1 MKNDFLKEFIDTH
14 RGDFENPLPELNGLP
29 KVLEAMHLRQSA
41 RSGKLILAGIAAAT
55 TVILAISLYLTS
67 SQQTETVLPP
77 DPIAS
82 QHLQSKAATPDL
94 EMEKAMAVAPPITER
109 KHARKAL
116 RQPVAAAKPDIY
128 HDIRKVLKYSTS
140 TAEKIEAIQMAGS
153 MSALHENVKMLLCN
167 TFETDESPIV
177 RMAAL
182 TILGRNINDTLIRN
196 RLSAALITQ
205 TDPAIQLGL
214 INLVN
219 TDPHPLVTQHLR
231 EIASNP
237 FTIGI
242 VKDEANYALLT
253 RNN

>member
-14 RGDFENPLPELNGLP
+14 RDSFEDPLPEVNGLT
-29 KVLEAMHLRQSA
+29 KVLKTMHHRQSV
-41 RSGKLILAGIAAAT
+41 RTRKLVLAGIAAAT

-77 DPIAS
+77 DPIVA
-82 QHLQSKAATPDL
+82 QHLQSKVVPPNPETKNEIVATTS
-94 EMEKAMAVAPPITER
+94 MTER
-109 KHARKAL
+109 KPVHKAT
-116 RQPVAAAKPDIY
+116 RRPVRTAKPDIY
-128 HDIRKVLKYSTS
+128 HDIRNVLEHSTS
-140 TAEKIEAIQMAGS
+140 TAKKIEAIQMAGS
-153 MSALHENVKMLLCN
+153 MPALHENVKMLLCN
-167 TFETDESPIV
+167 TFETDASPIV
-177 RMAAL
+177 RIAAL
-182 TILGRNINDTLIRN
+182 TILGRNMNDTIIRN
-196 RLSAALITQ
+196 RLSEALITQ

-214 INLVN
+214 INLVHA
-219 TDPHPLVTQHLR
+219 DPHPSVTQHLR